1 MMTNNRRTGS
11 VGEFIRRPYV
21 RHVFYIWIVITIALI
36 FFAPVQSNLMGSNAS
51 IEMDVVK
58 ETMNIFS
65 LMAAPVAGLVLAVVV
80 YSLFG
85 WRSKGPGEPTE
96 EGSPQRNNS
105 KVVFGWVLSSSIL
118 CLILLIW
125 GLQAMSESAN
135 ASNGAKVHTVDV
147 IGNQWVWNFNYK
159 EDGNFSSHELYL
171 PVDEPVM
178 FNISSVDV
186 IHSFWIVEM
195 GVKMDANPHEVTH
208 MRVTPNEVGVYSI
221 RCAELCG
228 LNHSAMFTKVHVV
241 SKADYAAWVVS
252 MKRGVQ

>member
-1 MMTNNRRTGS
+1 MITENRKSGS
-11 VGEFIRRPYV
+11 FSEFIRRPYV
-21 RHVFYIWIVITIALI
+21 RHIFIIWALITVALI
-36 FFAPVQSNLMGSNAS
+36 FFAPVQSNLMGRPAS

-58 ETMNIFS
+58 ETMSIFS
-65 LMAAPVAGLVLAVVV
+65 LLAAPVAGLVLAVVI
-80 YSLFG
+80 YSFFG
-85 WRSKGPGEPTE
+85 WRSKGSAEPTE

-105 KVVFGWVLSSSIL
+105 KVVIGWILSSSVL
-118 CLILLIW
+118 TLILLIW

-147 IGNQWVWNFNYK
+147 IGNQWVWNFKYT
-159 EDGNFSSHELYL
+159 EDGNFSSSDMYL

-195 GVKMDANPHEVTH
+195 GVKMDANPHETTH
-208 MRVTPNEVGVYSI
+208 LRVTPNEIGVYSI

-252 MKRGVQ
+252 MRKGAQ